1 MKFKALKHERNDDRL
16 LWGRRCLIG
25 IDFSSLCPWD
35 AQPQI
40 QRNHFARGECGWA
53 NWLLVP
59 CGSPRC
65 EEQKSRARS
74 GVGRPRQDRLG
85 AHAVT
90 TSVPQRQTLHLI
102 ISPPET
108 LQNPMDAG
116 GRVRAQGSSFRSGA
130 WMCAAA
136 SLNATRKSARCLTI
150 CTRLS

>member
-1 MKFKALKHERNDDRL
+1 MLTPLFNYKCDTNIKHERNDGRL

-53 NWLLVP
+53 NLLLVP

-90 TSVPQRQTLHLI
+90 TSVPQRQTLHWI

-108 LQNPMDAG
+108 LQSPMDAG
-116 GRVRAQGSSFRSGA
+116 EESGHRGAVSDQGPG
-130 WMCAAA
+130 CVQ
-136 SLNATRKSARCLTI
+136 LHH
-150 CTRLS
+150 